1 MTYEHCVFVSH
12 ALIEGGH
19 MTDNK
24 KPYEKPKVKAIKMLE
39 VGAALCC
46 RATLVTCSAPTRNS
60 RGKGQRTS
68 TSS

>member
-1 MTYEHCVFVSH
+1 M
-12 ALIEGGH
+12 A
-19 MTDNK
+19 DNK

-46 RATLVTCSAPTRNS
+46 RATLVTCSAVTRNS

>member
-1 MTYEHCVFVSH
+1 ME
-12 ALIEGGH
+12 
-19 MTDNK
+19 K
-24 KPYEKPKVKAIKMLE
+24 KKRVYQKPELKAVKMLE

-46 RATLVTCSAPTRNS
+46 RASVGTCSIATRNS